1 MLAALDFFDA
11 VSRVT
16 VSSALDGLWKGL
28 VVTLAVACLLYLVRW
43 LNARTRYVIWTAT
56 LMVVFALSWSEI
68 WKPPNRAG
76 AARMWFKAAE
86 TNDPETNDSRKPG
99 EAAAFESPP
108 GADQPRDREHAEPAF
123 TPELPGRWPP
133 VVFAVWMLVSL
144 TLSAKIYLG
153 VRHVRR
159 LKQSAKPLPARY
171 QDRLRHLIRSSE
183 TRRWVRLCS
192 STRVGTPAATGLFR
206 PVILIPESM
215 PERLSEAE
223 FDQVVLHELAHL
235 HRLDDWSRLFQALAG
250 CVLFFHPAVWWIA
263 RQMNLEREVA
273 CDDVVVGI
281 TGKARGYAIC
291 LTRLTAMVTSPVGSA
306 SAMGIAAAGDRK
318 QIVRRIFR
326 LLNARRGRERRL
338 SRTGLLLASGLIL
351 AALIQCGR
359 VGPTVEVPGRS
370 EAVVK
375 LAAIK
380 DRLLSFLWLDGLP
393 TGSGRVDMV
402 TVIADSLDARMLRK
416 PLQDVMHKVILTPRK
431 ERLYHV
437 SFVHAGDFSKL
448 RRKNIVIAAPLDGDR
463 EAGGLVRSLVPSAHR
478 NAIRNGAAPVVI
490 RRDMWADDQVV
501 VLVTGEHRNALTANM
516 MTEADRIYG
525 AIDGKRDERV
535 AESLFR
541 FGEREGLASELAD
554 RFGWRVRIPFGFN
567 FIDTHADSGFVVLT
581 RTHARVTQWMFV
593 YREDGVSPDRLTAAW
608 CIRKRNEITA
618 RFFENDVVDQTG
630 LKVSQRKL
638 GSRLAVHLEGV

>member
-1 MLAALDFFDA
+1 MAALDFFDA

-206 PVILIPESM
+206 PVILIPGPCRSGCRRRNSIRWSCTNWRTCTGWTTG
-215 PERLSEAE
+215 PDCFRRSR
-223 FDQVVLHELAHL
+223 VV
-235 HRLDDWSRLFQALAG
+235 
-250 CVLFFHPAVWWIA
+250 FFSSIWP
-263 RQMNLEREVA
+263 
-273 CDDVVVGI
+273 
-281 TGKARGYAIC
+281 Y
-291 LTRLTAMVTSPVGSA
+291 
-306 SAMGIAAAGDRK
+306 
-318 QIVRRIFR
+318 
-326 LLNARRGRERRL
+326 
-338 SRTGLLLASGLIL
+338 
-351 AALIQCGR
+351 
-359 VGPTVEVPGRS
+359 
-370 EAVVK
+370 
-375 LAAIK
+375 
-380 DRLLSFLWLDGLP
+380 
-393 TGSGRVDMV
+393 
-402 TVIADSLDARMLRK
+402 
-416 PLQDVMHKVILTPRK
+416 
-431 ERLYHV
+431 
-437 SFVHAGDFSKL
+437 
-448 RRKNIVIAAPLDGDR
+448 
-463 EAGGLVRSLVPSAHR
+463 GGLH
-478 NAIRNGAAPVVI
+478 
-490 RRDMWADDQVV
+490 
-501 VLVTGEHRNALTANM
+501 
-516 MTEADRIYG
+516 DR
-525 AIDGKRDERV
+525 
-535 AESLFR
+535 
-541 FGEREGLASELAD
+541 
-554 RFGWRVRIPFGFN
+554 
-567 FIDTHADSGFVVLT
+567 
-581 RTHARVTQWMFV
+581 
-593 YREDGVSPDRLTAAW
+593 
-608 CIRKRNEITA
+608 
-618 RFFENDVVDQTG
+618 
-630 LKVSQRKL
+630 
-638 GSRLAVHLEGV
+638 

>member
-1 MLAALDFFDA
+1 
-11 VSRVT
+11 
-16 VSSALDGLWKGL
+16 
-28 VVTLAVACLLYLVRW
+28 
-43 LNARTRYVIWTAT
+43 
-56 LMVVFALSWSEI
+56 
-68 WKPPNRAG
+68 
-76 AARMWFKAAE
+76 
-86 TNDPETNDSRKPG
+86 
-99 EAAAFESPP
+99 
-108 GADQPRDREHAEPAF
+108 
-123 TPELPGRWPP
+123 
-133 VVFAVWMLVSL
+133 
-144 TLSAKIYLG
+144 
-153 VRHVRR
+153 
-159 LKQSAKPLPARY
+159 
-171 QDRLRHLIRSSE
+171 
-183 TRRWVRLCS
+183 
-192 STRVGTPAATGLFR
+192 
-206 PVILIPESM
+206 M

-250 CVLFFHPAVWWIA
+250 CVLFFHLAVWWIA

-306 SAMGIAAAGDRK
+306 MGIGAAGDRK

-380 DRLLSFLWLDGLP
+380 DRLLSFLRLDGLP

-402 TVIADSLDARMLRK
+402 TVIADSLDARTLRK

-501 VLVTGEHRNALTANM
+501 VLVTGEHRNALTANI

-535 AESLFR
+535 AEALFR

-554 RFGWRVRIPFGFN
+554 PFGWRVRIPFGFN
-567 FIDTHADSGFVVLT
+567 FIDTHADSGFGVLT

-638 GSRLAVHLEGV
+638 GSRLAVHLEGVWQNNLAWKGGPFRSYVLVDETTDRLYFVDFGVYGPNRKKETYLRQLDVVARTFETGPFYEDRLATAGRH